1 MGILQTGQT
10 YCEFQCLIFMELANP
25 KVPRFSNGSSD
36 KAGVRG
42 VENGRGGVTWASE
55 GRLPKP
61 GSQISA

>member
-1 MGILQTGQT
+1 MAPQTRLVFG
-10 YCEFQCLIFMELANP
+10 
-25 KVPRFSNGSSD
+25 
-36 KAGVRG
+36 G